1 LYNSSPLATTPVAR
15 RSVRDVKMTVMRT
28 RLRVFILA
36 LAVVGT
42 AHAQT
47 DDALARQRAKID
59 ALDARIVALLNERA
73 SVVREVGRVK
83 QQAGLAIADPKRAE
97 EVLQRIASKNRGPL
111 PNANLRRIYER
122 IIAEMT
128 AFEAS
133 GLTSK

>member
-1 LYNSSPLATTPVAR
+1 
-15 RSVRDVKMTVMRT
+15 MTIMRN
-28 RLRVFILA
+28 RFLVSILA
-36 LAVVGT
+36 LAVVGPVL
-42 AHAQT
+42 AQA
-47 DDALARQRAKID
+47 DEALARQRAKID

-73 SVVREVGRVK
+73 RVVREVGRIK

-111 PNANLRRIYER
+111 PNENLRRIYER

-133 GLTSK
+133 GILSK